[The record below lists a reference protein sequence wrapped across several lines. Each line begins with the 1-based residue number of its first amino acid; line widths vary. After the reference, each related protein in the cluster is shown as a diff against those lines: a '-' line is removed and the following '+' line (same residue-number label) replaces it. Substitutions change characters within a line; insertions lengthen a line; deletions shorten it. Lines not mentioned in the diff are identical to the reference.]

1 MRRWAL
7 AAALGAITACTPLPD
22 AYPVPEQ
29 RVQKD
34 GPEPEPLAGFVSMA
48 DPRSPDYVVEGFLP
62 PGAGQTWL
70 WATTKPTVRVR
81 VSDTKGLRL
90 RMNFAFP
97 DDSHKALLPIT
108 VKYFVNEKLLDT
120 VVYKQT
126 GVLEYR
132 KPVPAEWLKVNEDN
146 RIRCEVSPVYV
157 AQADGQRLAYIL
169 SEIGLEHDQ

>member
-1 MRRWAL
+1 MRRWAA
-7 AAALGAITACTPLPD
+7 AAALCALTACTPLPE

-29 RVQKD
+29 RMQKD

-62 PGAGQTWL
+62 AGPGQSWL
-70 WATTKPTVRVR
+70 WATTNPTVRLR
-81 VSDTKGLRL
+81 VSDTRGLRL

-120 VVYKQT
+120 VVYRQS

-132 KPVPAEWLKVNEDN
+132 KPVPGEWLKVNEDN

-157 AQADGQRLAYIL
+157 AQADGQKLAFVL
-169 SEIGLEHDQ
+169 SEIGLEHEQ